1 MGDVPN
7 QWVGLSHL
15 LLLGFTGNFDGLDVY
30 FFNPFF
36 SAERVAKIMKASVS
50 QQQLAHG
57 LNLVSR
63 AVSPRS
69 TLPVLANILVAS
81 DEGRLRL
88 SATNLELG
96 ISCWI
101 GAQIAED
108 GAITVPSRTF
118 SDLISAL
125 PNDTVQLN
133 LNSRTQTLNVRCG
146 TSVTDIKGI
155 DAQEYP
161 PIPVPDLREGIELNV
176 SDLKEMIQQVVFA
189 ASSDEARPVLQGVY
203 MTVNGDEITLA
214 ATDGF
219 RISVRKATLAEPCAQ
234 PMKAIIP
241 ARALIELARI
251 ATDVD
256 QTVTMVLPQ
265 GRGQVLFHLKDA
277 ELVSQL
283 IEGNFPDYRAILPR
297 SFKTTTI
304 VSTPSL
310 LKACKQAEIIA
321 REGNYV
327 IRLEIVPGGEK
338 PGQVEIS
345 AQSEET
351 GSSEISVEA
360 TIDGPPL
367 VIAFNVKFLREVLE
381 VVKSPSIAMETN
393 ANNTPGMLRPVG
405 DQDFQHVIMPMHL
418 G

>member
-1 MGDVPN
+1 
-7 QWVGLSHL
+7 
-15 LLLGFTGNFDGLDVY
+15 
-30 FFNPFF
+30 
-36 SAERVAKIMKASVS
+36 MKASVS

-101 GAQIAED
+101 GAQIAEE

-118 SDLISAL
+118 SDLVSAL

-161 PIPVPDLREGIELNV
+161 PIPVPDLQEGIELNV

-219 RISVRKATLAEPCAQ
+219 PDFCSKGNPGRTMLAAHESNHPGAGINRTGAHRYGWRPDGHHGAATGSG
-234 PMKAIIP
+234 
-241 ARALIELARI
+241 
-251 ATDVD
+251 T
-256 QTVTMVLPQ
+256 
-265 GRGQVLFHLKDA
+265 G
-277 ELVSQL
+277 
-283 IEGNFPDYRAILPR
+283 
-297 SFKTTTI
+297 
-304 VSTPSL
+304 
-310 LKACKQAEIIA
+310 
-321 REGNYV
+321 
-327 IRLEIVPGGEK
+327 IVPPEGCGTGFPTDRRK
-338 PGQVEIS
+338 FSGLPGNLTTQ
-345 AQSEET
+345 
-351 GSSEISVEA
+351 
-360 TIDGPPL
+360 
-367 VIAFNVKFLREVLE
+367 F
-381 VVKSPSIAMETN
+381 
-393 ANNTPGMLRPVG
+393 
-405 DQDFQHVIMPMHL
+405 
-418 G
+418 